1 MIDLI
6 YSEVLA
12 AKERVVIERLADSK
26 FIDGL
31 QTVANNWNVRP
42 LLRHSPLAQFQG
54 LPVGALTVA
63 LSLDILEP
71 RVVEIHHMLLLR
83 SPTGSLQVEQPPK
96 LGTDYYRSKH

>member
-1 MIDLI
+1 MI
-6 YSEVLA
+6 YSDVLA
-12 AKERVVIERLADSK
+12 AAERLAIERQADSK

-31 QTVANNWNVRP
+31 ATVAKHWNVRP
-42 LLRHSPLAQFQG
+42 LLRHSPLAQLQG

-83 SPTGSLQVEQPPK
+83 SPTGSLQVQQPPK
-96 LGTDYYRSKH
+96 LGTDYYRFKH